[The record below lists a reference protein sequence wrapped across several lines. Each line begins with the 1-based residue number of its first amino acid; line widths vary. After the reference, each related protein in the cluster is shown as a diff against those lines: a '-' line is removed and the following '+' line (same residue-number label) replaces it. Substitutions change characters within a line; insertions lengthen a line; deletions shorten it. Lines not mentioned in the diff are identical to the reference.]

1 MADMTQVSIV
11 HTEAGALIT
20 VPANLE
26 YPVLIQVPGDAVKDI
41 LVWEDGGAYP
51 AREAKEPK

>member
-1 MADMTQVSIV
+1 MTQVSIV